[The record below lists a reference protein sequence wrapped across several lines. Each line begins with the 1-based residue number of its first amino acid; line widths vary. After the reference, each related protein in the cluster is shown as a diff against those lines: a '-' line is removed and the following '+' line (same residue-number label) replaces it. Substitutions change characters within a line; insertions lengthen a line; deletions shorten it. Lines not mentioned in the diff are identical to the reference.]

1 MKYIVAVLV
10 AFLLTACD
18 ASTKERTSDFVLP
31 AELKEAGCKI
41 YRMQQDGA
49 GATLYTVYC
58 PNANTSTGYT
68 SGKTRINTSVI
79 NGVQQ

>member
-18 ASTKERTSDFVLP
+18 ASTKERTSEFVLP
-31 AELKEAGCKI
+31 TELKEAGCKI

-58 PNANTSTGYT
+58 PNANTTTSYM
-68 SGKTRINTSVI
+68 SGKVRVDTSVVH
-79 NGVQQ
+79 GE

>member
-31 AELKEAGCKI
+31 TELKEAGCKI
-41 YRMQQDGA
+41 YRMQQEGA

-68 SGKTRINTSVI
+68 TGKIRINTSVI
-79 NGVQQ
+79 HGEQQ

>member
-1 MKYIVAVLV
+1 MKYIVAVLI

-58 PNANTSTGYT
+58 PNANTSSSHT
-68 SGKTRINTSVI
+68 SGKIRMHTSVVH
-79 NGVQQ
+79 GE

>member
-58 PNANTSTGYT
+58 PNANTSTSYT
-68 SGKTRINTSVI
+68 SGKIRMNTSVVH
-79 NGVQQ
+79 GE

>member
-1 MKYIVAVLV
+1 MKYIVAALV

-18 ASTKERTSDFVLP
+18 ASTKERTSDFILP
-31 AELKEAGCKI
+31 IELQEAGCKI
-41 YRMQQDGA
+41 YRMQKDGA
-49 GATLYTVYC
+49 GVTLYTVYC
-58 PNANTSTGYT
+58 PNANTSTVHS